1 MRTTGD
7 VYLWPAAAERKLRMA
22 YQAGLPAYLY
32 GVTGVGKT
40 SLIRHFL
47 EKKEYLY
54 VSALNTTPDDLESEK
69 ITAPVIVLDDLYAIS
84 DIRLK
89 DAYYQKIR
97 NGWNEM
103 ICGWY

>member
-1 MRTTGD
+1 MMRTTGD

-47 EKKEYLY
+47 EKKEYF
-54 VSALNTTPDDLESEK
+54 
-69 ITAPVIVLDDLYAIS
+69 
-84 DIRLK
+84 
-89 DAYYQKIR
+89 
-97 NGWNEM
+97 
-103 ICGWY
+103 